1 MLMFIIYTNILFS
14 VNYLLN
20 SGFALNNINANNN
33 NNDNNNYLMGFQLGN
48 SNQHYYFPTYVD
60 QEVFWRGV
68 SLHCME
74 VLSKSLHNVY
84 D

>member
-33 NNDNNNYLMGFQLGN
+33 NDNNNYLMGFPAWKLKPTLLL
-48 SNQHYYFPTYVD
+48 PTYVD

-68 SLHCME
+68 SLHCMW
-74 VLSKSLHNVY
+74 VLSMSLYKVY